1 MSVAVAT
8 AVVLGLV
15 GVTVAV
21 KTLSTSGETTV
32 SQQVGTAQSQTGGAG
47 ASVISKQL
55 AKVVG
60 TSYKTSF
67 GVVAVTNVEA
77 ISGVTAKAVAGVTH
91 GVQNLVRRG
100 KMQVQVS
107 VELSNT
113 KNGPVH
119 YSPAQF
125 RLHVGP
131 GRVLMPH
138 SATVWPGVLQPGAAI
153 NATLSFI
160 GKAAKRQ
167 TLVLELRDRGSPVR
181 ITLGP
186 VSAFGSVSTKADPYH
201 VHH

>member
-8 AVVLGLV
+8 AVVLGVV

-21 KTLSTSGETTV
+21 KTLSTSGEATV
-32 SQQVGTAQSQTGGAG
+32 SQQIGSANQTGGGG

-55 AKVVG
+55 VKVVG
-60 TSYKTSF
+60 ISHPTSF

-77 ISGVTAKAVAGVTH
+77 ISGVSARAVSGVTH
-91 GVQNLVRRG
+91 GVQSLVRQG
-100 KMQVQVS
+100 KMQVEVS
-107 VELSNT
+107 VELSNML
-113 KNGPVH
+113 NRVVA

-125 RLHVGP
+125 RLHVGR
-131 GRVLMPH
+131 RVLVPH
-138 SATVWPGVLQPGAAI
+138 SSTAYPGVLQPGAAI

-160 GKAAKRQ
+160 GKAAPRQ
-167 TLVLELRDRGSPVR
+167 TLVLVLRDRASPVR

-186 VSAFGSVSTKADPYH
+186 VRAFGTVTTKTDPNYH